1 VHADAIPLVS
11 RCVEEFLADLKRRLP
26 DTELRIMTG
35 MAQGADLLVARA
47 AVKAGW
53 KVDAVLPMALERYME
68 DFDATSGA
76 ALRELLAD
84 PAVSCTVLP
93 PPPGADPN
101 AAHGA
106 GRAVFYANLTHTLT
120 AKCNL
125 LLALWDGRT
134 SRLAGGTA
142 DTVLRYLGARTHTT
156 IRASISTRPARQPNR
171 PGVRILSTG
180 CRRRAAMVL
189 PSRAS
194 QAI

>member
-1 VHADAIPLVS
+1 MHVDAVPLVS
-11 RCVEEFLADLKRRLP
+11 RYVEEFLADLKRRLP

-53 KVDAVLPMALERYME
+53 KVDAVLPMALERYIE

-76 ALRELLAD
+76 AFRELLAD

-106 GRAVFYANLTHTLT
+106 GLVTRAVGARELRGQARAEARPEDGDDDVGFRRLDELHLEGGGRDQRLVFPENGLERDAAHV
-120 AKCNL
+120 
-125 LLALWDGRT
+125 LALQALDDAAGQ
-134 SRLAGGTA
+134 SAFLAH
-142 DTVLRYLGARTHTT
+142 V
-156 IRASISTRPARQPNR
+156 
-171 PGVRILSTG
+171 
-180 CRRRAAMVL
+180 AM
-189 PSRAS
+189 R
-194 QAI
+194 